1 MMDTGE
7 LNCPGRIRTSTAA
20 LQFDTGVKRARGR
33 KTLIKNHLVLQVG
46 LDAAGQ
52 APAHRRK
59 KLLNIL
65 YT

>member
-46 LDAAGQ
+46 LDAAG
-52 APAHRRK
+52 
-59 KLLNIL
+59 
-65 YT
+65 